1 MKKRTVSTPSVGLAL
16 LPIVTMLLF
25 LVVGYG
31 VFGLPIES
39 LLLASAIVASGVA
52 WKLGYGWDDIQNAI
66 IERLAKALPAV
77 FILVLV
83 GGLIGSWMIGG
94 TIPMLVY
101 YGLKVIS
108 PEYLILTAFLVTSL
122 VSLCTGTSWGS
133 AGTVGVALMGVA
145 TGMDANLAAVAGAV
159 VSGAYFGDKISP
171 LSDSTNFAPVVAGT
185 DLYSHIQHMLWTT
198 IPAFLLASVVFF
210 FAGNSDVSADTP
222 ENIIA
227 ILANLDELFSLN
239 IFLLLPPALI
249 LWGAVRKLPTIP
261 LMVAAIVIGIA
272 NAIIFQGFDLGTAL
286 TSMLGGFNASMFVN
300 AGLGDIDVLS
310 DVLTLVNRGG
320 MSSMMGVVLLVF
332 CAFSFA
338 GTLAL
343 TGGLN
348 VLVELLTKGIKG
360 TASLI
365 GATIVTTFTVVCTT
379 SDGKLALLIP
389 SELFRDMYK
398 RMQLDAKNLSRTIED
413 AGTVIEPLIPWTN
426 AGVFMAATLGV
437 STLDY
442 LPWAIQNYSGVFFA
456 MIWASSG
463 IGIAKLKATAPK
475 EDSDE
480 KQTQDKAAS
489 TAAV

>member
-1 MKKRTVSTPSVGLAL
+1 MNNKSITAPPVGLAL
-16 LPIVTMLLF
+16 LPLIAMIGLL
-25 LVVGYG
+25 VIGYG
-31 VFGLPIES
+31 VYGLPIES
-39 LLLASAIVASGVA
+39 LLLTSAVIAAAVA
-52 WKLGYGWDDIQNAI
+52 WKIGYSWDDIQNAI
-66 IERLAKALPAV
+66 IDRLAKTLPAV

-83 GGLIGSWMIGG
+83 GGLIGSWMAGG

-101 YGLKVIS
+101 YGLKIIS
-108 PEYLILTAFLVTSL
+108 PEYLVLTSFLVTCM

-133 AGTVGVALMGVA
+133 AGTIGVALMGIA

-198 IPAFLLASVVFF
+198 IPAFILSAVVFF
-210 FAGNSDVSADTP
+210 FVGSHDVTADTP
-222 ENIIA
+222 EKVIA
-227 ILANLDELFSLN
+227 MLANIEQLFSLN

-249 LWGAVRKLPTIP
+249 LWGAIRKLPTIP
-261 LMVAAIVIGIA
+261 LMLLAIAIGIF
-272 NAIIFQGFDLGTAL
+272 NAVTFQGFSLVTAL
-286 TSMLGGFNASMFVN
+286 TAMLNGFNASMFAD
-300 AGLGDIDVLS
+300 AGLSNVTVVS

-320 MSSMMGVVLLVF
+320 MTSMMGVVLLVF

-343 TGGLN
+343 TGALN
-348 VLVELLTKGIKG
+348 VLVDLLSKGIKG

-365 GATIVTTFTVVCTT
+365 GATIVTTITVVCTT

-389 SELFRDMYK
+389 SELFRDTYK
-398 RMQLDAKNLSRTIED
+398 RMQLDPKNLSRTIED
-413 AGTVIEPLIPWTN
+413 AGTIIEPLVPWTN

-442 LPWAIQNYSGVFFA
+442 MPWAIQNYSAIFFA
-456 MIWASSG
+456 MLWAVTG
-463 IGIAKLKATAPK
+463 VGIAKAVKEVKQTKTTTQTKAT
-475 EDSDE
+475 
-480 KQTQDKAAS
+480 
-489 TAAV
+489 V

>member
-1 MKKRTVSTPSVGLAL
+1 MNNKSITAPPVGLAL
-16 LPIVTMLLF
+16 LPLIAMIGLL
-25 LVVGYG
+25 VIGYG
-31 VFGLPIES
+31 VYGLPIES
-39 LLLASAIVASGVA
+39 LLLTSAVIAAAVA
-52 WKLGYGWDDIQNAI
+52 WKIGYSWDDIQNAI
-66 IERLAKALPAV
+66 IDRLAKTLPAV

-83 GGLIGSWMIGG
+83 GGLIGSWMVGG

-101 YGLKVIS
+101 YGLKIIS
-108 PEYLILTAFLVTSL
+108 PEYLVLTSFLVTCM

-133 AGTVGVALMGVA
+133 AGTIGVALMGIA

-198 IPAFLLASVVFF
+198 IPAFILSAVVFF
-210 FAGNSDVSADTP
+210 FVGSHDVTADTP
-222 ENIIA
+222 EKVIA
-227 ILANLDELFSLN
+227 MLANIEQLFSLN

-249 LWGAVRKLPTIP
+249 LWGAIRKLPTIP
-261 LMVAAIVIGIA
+261 LMLLAIAIGIF
-272 NAIIFQGFDLGTAL
+272 NAVTFQGFSLVTAL
-286 TSMLGGFNASMFVN
+286 TAMLNGFNASMFAD
-300 AGLGDIDVLS
+300 AGLSNVTVVS

-320 MSSMMGVVLLVF
+320 MTSMMGVVLLVF

-343 TGGLN
+343 TGALN
-348 VLVELLTKGIKG
+348 VLVDLLSKGIKG

-365 GATIVTTFTVVCTT
+365 GATIVTTITVVCTT

-389 SELFRDMYK
+389 SELFRDTYK
-398 RMQLDAKNLSRTIED
+398 RMQLDPKNLSRTIED
-413 AGTVIEPLIPWTN
+413 AGTIIEPLVPWTN

-442 LPWAIQNYSGVFFA
+442 MPWAIQNYSAIFFA
-456 MIWASSG
+456 MLWAVTG
-463 IGIAKLKATAPK
+463 VGIAKAVKEVTQTKITTQTKAT
-475 EDSDE
+475 
-480 KQTQDKAAS
+480 
-489 TAAV
+489 V

>member
-1 MKKRTVSTPSVGLAL
+1 MNNKTMNTPPAGLAL
-16 LPIVTMLLF
+16 LPIIAMLGF
-25 LVVGYG
+25 LVIGYG
-31 VFGLPIES
+31 VYGLPIES
-39 LLLASAIVASGVA
+39 LLLASAVVAAGVA
-52 WKLGYGWDDIQNAI
+52 WKLGYGWDDIQSAI
-66 IERLAKALPAV
+66 VDRLAKTLPAV

-101 YGLKVIS
+101 YGLKIIS
-108 PEYLILTAFLVTSL
+108 PEYLILTSFLVTCL

-171 LSDSTNFAPVVAGT
+171 LSDTTNFAPVVAGT

-198 IPAFLLASVVFF
+198 IPAFLLAAVVFF

-222 ENIIA
+222 EKVLA
-227 ILANLDELFSLN
+227 ILANIDELFSLN

-249 LWGAVRKLPTIP
+249 LWGAIRKLPTIP
-261 LMVAAIVIGIA
+261 LMLAAIAIGVA
-272 NAIIFQGFDLGTAL
+272 NGVIFQGFSLVTAL
-286 TSMLGGFNASMFVN
+286 NAMLSGFKVSMFAD
-300 AGLGDIDVLS
+300 AGLANVTLVPDV
-310 DVLTLVNRGG
+310 VTLVNRGG
-320 MSSMMGVVLLVF
+320 MTSMMGVVLLVF

-348 VLVELLTKGIKG
+348 VLVNTLAKGIKG

-365 GATIVTTFTVVCTT
+365 GATIVTTITVVCTT

-389 SELFRDMYK
+389 SELFRDTYK
-398 RMQLDAKNLSRTIED
+398 KMQLDAKNLSRTIED
-413 AGTVIEPLIPWTN
+413 AGTVIEPLVPWTN

-442 LPWAIQNYSGVFFA
+442 LPWAIQNYSAIFFA
-456 MIWASSG
+456 MIWAITG
-463 IGIAKLKATAPK
+463 VGIAKAVKEVRQGEPATA
-475 EDSDE
+475 
-480 KQTQDKAAS
+480 
-489 TAAV
+489 

>member
-1 MKKRTVSTPSVGLAL
+1 MNDNTKTQPSVVLAL
-16 LPIVTMLLF
+16 LPIATMLLF

-52 WKLGYGWDDIQNAI
+52 WKLGYSWEDIQTAI
-66 IERLAKALPAV
+66 TDRLAKALPAV
-77 FILVLV
+77 FILILV

-101 YGLKVIS
+101 YGLKIIS

-198 IPAFLLASVVFF
+198 IPAFILAACVFF

-222 ENIIA
+222 EKVVA
-227 ILANLDELFSLN
+227 ILANLEELFSLN
-239 IFLLLPPALI
+239 IFLLLPPVLI
-249 LWGAVRKLPTIP
+249 LFGAIRKLPTIP
-261 LMVAAIVIGIA
+261 LMVAAIAIA
-272 NAIIFQGFDLGTAL
+272 ILNAVVFQGFDLGTAL
-286 TSMLGGFNASMFVN
+286 GSMLGGFNATMFSN
-300 AGLGDIDVLS
+300 AGLENINVID

-338 GTLAL
+338 GALAL

-348 VLVELLTKGIKG
+348 VLVNLLTKGIKG

-365 GATIVTTFTVVCTT
+365 GATIVTTITVVCTT

-389 SELFRDMYK
+389 SELFRDTYK

-413 AGTVIEPLIPWTN
+413 AGTVIEPLVPWTN

-437 STLDY
+437 ATLDY
-442 LPWAIQNYSGVFFA
+442 LPWAIQNLSGVFFA
-456 MIWASSG
+456 MIWASTG
-463 IGIAKLKATAPK
+463 IGIAKLRSNKTQQASPGEDATNK
-475 EDSDE
+475 I
-480 KQTQDKAAS
+480 AS
-489 TAAV
+489 A

>member
-1 MKKRTVSTPSVGLAL
+1 MNNKSITAPPVGLAL
-16 LPIVTMLLF
+16 LPLIAMIGLL
-25 LVVGYG
+25 VIGYG
-31 VFGLPIES
+31 VYGLPIES
-39 LLLASAIVASGVA
+39 LLLTSAVIAAAVA
-52 WKLGYGWDDIQNAI
+52 WKIGYSWDDIQNAI
-66 IERLAKALPAV
+66 IDRLAKTLPAV

-83 GGLIGSWMIGG
+83 GGLIGSWMVGG

-101 YGLKVIS
+101 YGLKIIS
-108 PEYLILTAFLVTSL
+108 PEYLVLTSFLVTCM

-133 AGTVGVALMGVA
+133 AGTIGVALMGIA

-198 IPAFLLASVVFF
+198 VPAFILSAVVFF
-210 FAGNSDVSADTP
+210 FVGSHDVTADTP
-222 ENIIA
+222 EKVIA
-227 ILANLDELFSLN
+227 MLANIEQLFSLN

-249 LWGAVRKLPTIP
+249 LWGAIRKLPTIP
-261 LMVAAIVIGIA
+261 LMLLAIAIGIF
-272 NAIIFQGFDLGTAL
+272 NAVTFQGFSLVTAL
-286 TSMLGGFNASMFVN
+286 TAMLNGFNASMFAD
-300 AGLGDIDVLS
+300 AGLSNVTVVS

-320 MSSMMGVVLLVF
+320 MTSMMGVVLLVF

-343 TGGLN
+343 TGALN
-348 VLVELLTKGIKG
+348 VLVDLLSKGIKG

-365 GATIVTTFTVVCTT
+365 GATIVTTITVVCTT

-389 SELFRDMYK
+389 SELFRDTYK
-398 RMQLDAKNLSRTIED
+398 RMQLDPKNLSRTIED
-413 AGTVIEPLIPWTN
+413 AGTIIEPLVPWTN

-442 LPWAIQNYSGVFFA
+442 MPWAIQNYSAIFFA
-456 MIWASSG
+456 MLWAVTG
-463 IGIAKLKATAPK
+463 VGIAKAVKEVKQTKTTTQTKAT
-475 EDSDE
+475 
-480 KQTQDKAAS
+480 
-489 TAAV
+489 V

>member
-1 MKKRTVSTPSVGLAL
+1 MNNKSITAPPVGLAL
-16 LPIVTMLLF
+16 LPLIAMIGLL
-25 LVVGYG
+25 VIGYG
-31 VFGLPIES
+31 VYGLPIES
-39 LLLASAIVASGVA
+39 LLLTSAVIAAAVA
-52 WKLGYGWDDIQNAI
+52 WKIGYSWDDIQNAI
-66 IERLAKALPAV
+66 IDRLAKTLPAV

-83 GGLIGSWMIGG
+83 GGLIGSWMVGG

-101 YGLKVIS
+101 YGLKIIS
-108 PEYLILTAFLVTSL
+108 PEYLVLTSFLVTCM

-133 AGTVGVALMGVA
+133 AGTIGVALMGIA

-198 IPAFLLASVVFF
+198 IPAFILSAVVFF
-210 FAGNSDVSADTP
+210 FVGSHDVTADTP
-222 ENIIA
+222 EKVIA
-227 ILANLDELFSLN
+227 MLANIEQLFSLN

-249 LWGAVRKLPTIP
+249 LWGAIRKLPTIP
-261 LMVAAIVIGIA
+261 LMLLAIAIGIF
-272 NAIIFQGFDLGTAL
+272 NAVTFQGFSLVTAL
-286 TSMLGGFNASMFVN
+286 TAMLNGFNASMFAD
-300 AGLGDIDVLS
+300 AGLSNVTVVS

-320 MSSMMGVVLLVF
+320 MTSMMGVVLLVF

-343 TGGLN
+343 TGALN
-348 VLVELLTKGIKG
+348 VLVDLLNKGIKG

-365 GATIVTTFTVVCTT
+365 GATIVTTITVVCTT

-389 SELFRDMYK
+389 SELFRDTYK
-398 RMQLDAKNLSRTIED
+398 RMQLDPKNLSRTIED
-413 AGTVIEPLIPWTN
+413 AGTIIEPLVPWTN

-442 LPWAIQNYSGVFFA
+442 MPWAIQNYSAIFFA
-456 MIWASSG
+456 MLWAVTG
-463 IGIAKLKATAPK
+463 VGIAKAVKEVKQTKITTQTKAT
-475 EDSDE
+475 
-480 KQTQDKAAS
+480 
-489 TAAV
+489 V

>member
-1 MKKRTVSTPSVGLAL
+1 MNNKSITAPPVGLAL
-16 LPIVTMLLF
+16 LPLIAMIGLL
-25 LVVGYG
+25 VIGYG
-31 VFGLPIES
+31 VYGLPIES
-39 LLLASAIVASGVA
+39 LLLTSAVIAAAVA
-52 WKLGYGWDDIQNAI
+52 WKIGYSWDDIQNAI
-66 IERLAKALPAV
+66 IDRLAKTLPAV

-83 GGLIGSWMIGG
+83 GGLIGSWMVGG

-101 YGLKVIS
+101 YGLKIIS
-108 PEYLILTAFLVTSL
+108 PEYLVLTSFLVTCM

-133 AGTVGVALMGVA
+133 AGTIGVALMGIA

-198 IPAFLLASVVFF
+198 IPAFILSAVVFF
-210 FAGNSDVSADTP
+210 FVGSHDVTADTP
-222 ENIIA
+222 EKVIVM
-227 ILANLDELFSLN
+227 LANIEQLFSLN

-249 LWGAVRKLPTIP
+249 LWGAIRKLPTIP
-261 LMVAAIVIGIA
+261 LMLLAIAIGIF
-272 NAIIFQGFDLGTAL
+272 NAVTFQGFSLVTAL
-286 TSMLGGFNASMFVN
+286 TAMLNGFNASMFAD
-300 AGLGDIDVLS
+300 AGLSNVTVVS

-320 MSSMMGVVLLVF
+320 MTSMMGVVLLVF

-343 TGGLN
+343 TGALN
-348 VLVELLTKGIKG
+348 VLVDLLSKGIKG

-365 GATIVTTFTVVCTT
+365 GATIVTTITVVCTT

-389 SELFRDMYK
+389 SELFRDTYK
-398 RMQLDAKNLSRTIED
+398 RMQLDPKNLSRTIED
-413 AGTVIEPLIPWTN
+413 AGTIIEPLVPWTN

-442 LPWAIQNYSGVFFA
+442 MPWAIQNYSAIFFA
-456 MIWASSG
+456 MLWAVTG
-463 IGIAKLKATAPK
+463 VGIAKAVKEVKQTKTTTQTKAT
-475 EDSDE
+475 
-480 KQTQDKAAS
+480 
-489 TAAV
+489 V

>member
-1 MKKRTVSTPSVGLAL
+1 MNNKSITAPPVGLAL
-16 LPIVTMLLF
+16 LPLIAMIGLL
-25 LVVGYG
+25 VIGYG
-31 VFGLPIES
+31 VYGLPIES
-39 LLLASAIVASGVA
+39 LLLTSAVIAAAVA
-52 WKLGYGWDDIQNAI
+52 WKIGYSWDDIQNAI
-66 IERLAKALPAV
+66 IDRLAKTLPAV

-83 GGLIGSWMIGG
+83 GGLIGSWMVGG

-101 YGLKVIS
+101 YGLKIIS
-108 PEYLILTAFLVTSL
+108 PEYLVLTSFLVTCM

-133 AGTVGVALMGVA
+133 AGTIGVALMGIA

-198 IPAFLLASVVFF
+198 IPAFILSAVVFF
-210 FAGNSDVSADTP
+210 FVGSHDVTADTP
-222 ENIIA
+222 EKVIA
-227 ILANLDELFSLN
+227 MLANIEQLFSLN

-249 LWGAVRKLPTIP
+249 LWGAIRKLPTIP
-261 LMVAAIVIGIA
+261 LMLLAIAIGIF
-272 NAIIFQGFDLGTAL
+272 NAVTFQGFSLVTAL
-286 TSMLGGFNASMFVN
+286 TAMLNGFNASMFAD
-300 AGLGDIDVLS
+300 AGLSNVTVVS

-320 MSSMMGVVLLVF
+320 MTSMMGVVLLVF

-343 TGGLN
+343 TGALN
-348 VLVELLTKGIKG
+348 VLVDLLSKGIKG

-365 GATIVTTFTVVCTT
+365 GATIVTTITVVCTT

-389 SELFRDMYK
+389 SELFRDTYK
-398 RMQLDAKNLSRTIED
+398 RMLLDPKNLSRTIED
-413 AGTVIEPLIPWTN
+413 AGTIIEPLVPWTN

-442 LPWAIQNYSGVFFA
+442 MPWAIQNYSAIFFA
-456 MIWASSG
+456 MLWAVTG
-463 IGIAKLKATAPK
+463 VGIAKAVKEVKQTKTTTQTKAT
-475 EDSDE
+475 
-480 KQTQDKAAS
+480 
-489 TAAV
+489 V

>member
-1 MKKRTVSTPSVGLAL
+1 MNN
-16 LPIVTMLLF
+16 
-25 LVVGYG
+25 
-31 VFGLPIES
+31 
-39 LLLASAIVASGVA
+39 
-52 WKLGYGWDDIQNAI
+52 DIQNAI
-66 IERLAKALPAV
+66 IDRLAKTLPAV

-83 GGLIGSWMIGG
+83 GGLIGSWMVGG

-101 YGLKVIS
+101 YGLKIIS
-108 PEYLILTAFLVTSL
+108 PEYLVLTSFLVTCM

-133 AGTVGVALMGVA
+133 AGTIGVALMGIA

-198 IPAFLLASVVFF
+198 IPAFILSAVVFF
-210 FAGNSDVSADTP
+210 FVGSHDVTADTP
-222 ENIIA
+222 EKVIA
-227 ILANLDELFSLN
+227 MLANIEQLFSLN

-249 LWGAVRKLPTIP
+249 LWGAIRKLPTIP
-261 LMVAAIVIGIA
+261 LMLLAIAIGIF
-272 NAIIFQGFDLGTAL
+272 NAVTFQGFSLVTAL
-286 TSMLGGFNASMFVN
+286 TAMLNGFNASMFAD
-300 AGLGDIDVLS
+300 AGLSNVTVVS

-320 MSSMMGVVLLVF
+320 MTSMMGVVLLVF

-343 TGGLN
+343 TGALN
-348 VLVELLTKGIKG
+348 VLVDLLSKGIKG

-365 GATIVTTFTVVCTT
+365 GATIVTTITVVCTT

-389 SELFRDMYK
+389 SELFRDTYK
-398 RMQLDAKNLSRTIED
+398 RMQLDPKNLSRTIED
-413 AGTVIEPLIPWTN
+413 AGTIIEPLVPWTN

-442 LPWAIQNYSGVFFA
+442 MPWAIQNYSAIFFA
-456 MIWASSG
+456 MLWAVTG
-463 IGIAKLKATAPK
+463 VGIAKAVKEVKQTKTTTQTKAT
-475 EDSDE
+475 
-480 KQTQDKAAS
+480 
-489 TAAV
+489 V